1 MPKLEGFSLKEHSGA
16 GAVFGAKFVAAIN
29 LVIAIVADDGVS
41 VLGKMF
47 ADLVISSG
55 PGNGFDESEFSREIL
70 KNFKV
75 RFGAFCFAGFG
86 FGQGLKAG
94 PEGLSGMSVDNG
106 EVAFLNFVAFESN
119 MKFARYILINGEEE
133 NAGGRAIKP
142 VDGIYMLADL
152 IADDFHGDFVARL
165 RIVGGNDHLPG
176 WFVHGDDPLVL
187 VDNIDGLGLQGAMR

>member
-133 NAGGRAIKP
+133 NAGGRAVKP
-142 VDGIYMLADL
+142 VDGVNMFADL
-152 IADDFHGDFVARL
+152 IAENLHGDFVARL